1 MKSILLFLTGALLI
15 SSCSKDNNDSASN
28 VDLGYNYFPNDT
40 GMTRYYSADSTFW
53 DANNNGQQGNV
64 TFDIKEV
71 VSSIFSDA
79 QNRPTLRIERFRKD
93 QNGNWI
99 IWKVLS
105 DNRTTT
111 TGERTIDNV
120 RVIKLIFPAK
130 LGSTWNGNSFNTSD
144 PQEYQITDE
153 NSIAIVNG
161 ISFNKTLAVLQNDY
175 LDAIHQ
181 EYATEKYADGIGMIY
196 HRNKNINTLPTTS
209 GYIITGGYDYTE
221 TLISY
226 TKTP

>member
-1 MKSILLFLTGALLI
+1 MKSILLVLIGALLI
-15 SSCSKDNNDSASN
+15 SSCSKDNSETSVP

-40 GMTRYYSADSTFW
+40 GMTRYYSADSTYW
-53 DANNNGQQGNV
+53 DSNNNGHQGNV
-64 TFDIKEV
+64 SFEIKEV
-71 VSSIFSDA
+71 ASLIFNDA
-79 QNRPTLRIERFRKD
+79 QNRPTLRIERYRQD

-105 DNRTTT
+105 DNRSAT
-111 TGERTIDNV
+111 TGERTVDNV
-120 RVIKLIFPAK
+120 RYIKLTFPTKA
-130 LGSTWNGNSFNTSD
+130 GVAWNGNSFNIYD
-144 PQEYQITDE
+144 AQEYQITDE
-153 NSIAIVNG
+153 NVSTIING
-161 ISFNKTLAVLQNDY
+161 TTYAKTLVVLQNDY

-196 HRNKNINTLPTTS
+196 HRNKNINTLPTMS
-209 GYIITGGYDYTE
+209 GFIITGGYDYTE